1 MREVA
6 ATANANVA
14 LAKYWG
20 KRDHAL
26 NLPYTGSLS
35 VTLSGL
41 TTTARASFL
50 GGLSEDRIVLGG
62 LEAAGIE
69 AQRFRGFL
77 DLIRRTVGIQARAE
91 VAITSNFPVAAGLA
105 SSASTFAALTVAATH
120 AVGLSLSN
128 EQMSVLARRGS
139 GSAARSIHGGYV
151 EWLAGESSDG
161 SDSMAVQV
169 APADYWPIG
178 VVVAIT
184 DEGRKRIGSR
194 EAMAHV
200 VKHSPFFPLWL
211 ESHDADLEEI
221 REAIKDRD
229 LQRVGETAEHNC
241 LKMHAVSMA
250 ARPSILYWTPA
261 TVAVIQRVVEL
272 RHQGI
277 EAYFTIDAGPQVKV
291 LCLQHE
297 RAVVAEEIGRVTG
310 VQRVLLSEPGG
321 GRARCGGSMS
331 DRSSR
336 ACSR

>member
-26 NLPYTGSLS
+26 NLPYTSSLS

-50 GGLSEDRIVLGG
+50 GGLPHDRIVLGG
-62 LEAAGIE
+62 LEADGIA
-69 AQRFRGFL
+69 AQCFRGFL
-77 DLIRRTVGIQARAE
+77 DVVRRAAGIQARAE

-105 SSASTFAALTVAATH
+105 SSASTFAALAVAASH
-120 AVGLSLSN
+120 AADLCLSS
-128 EQMSVLARRGS
+128 EQLSVLARRGS

-151 EWLAGESSDG
+151 EWLAGEVSDG
-161 SDSMAVQV
+161 SDSKAVQV

-178 VVVAIT
+178 VVVAVT
-184 DEGRKRIGSR
+184 DEGRKRVGSR
-194 EAMAHV
+194 EGMAHV
-200 VKHSPFFPLWL
+200 AKHSPFFPLWL
-211 ESHDADLEEI
+211 ESHDADLDAI
-221 REAIKDRD
+221 RQAIRDRD

-241 LKMHAVSMA
+241 LKMHAVTMG
-250 ARPSILYWTPA
+250 ARPAILYWTPA
-261 TVAVIQRVVEL
+261 TVAVIQRVAEM

-291 LCLQHE
+291 LCLQHQ
-297 RAVVAEEIGRVTG
+297 RGVVAEEIGRVAG
-310 VQRVLLSEPGG
+310 VVRVLLSEPGG
-321 GRARCGGSMS
+321 GARVVEG
-331 DRSSR
+331 
-336 ACSR
+336 A